1 MRKTVLM
8 LAFSLFLI
16 HIPAYSQT
24 YNSASTKP
32 IIAKCPVTGMKQKVT
47 SEGST
52 SKYKGKTY
60 SFCCPACKPKF
71 DANPEKYLKTFEQK

>member
-1 MRKTVLM
+1 MKKTVLM
-8 LAFSLFLI
+8 LAFSLFLT
-16 HIPAYSQT
+16 HMAAYSKTNQ
-24 YNSASTKP
+24 KP
-32 IIAKCPVTGMKQKVT
+32 IIAKCPVTGMEHKVT